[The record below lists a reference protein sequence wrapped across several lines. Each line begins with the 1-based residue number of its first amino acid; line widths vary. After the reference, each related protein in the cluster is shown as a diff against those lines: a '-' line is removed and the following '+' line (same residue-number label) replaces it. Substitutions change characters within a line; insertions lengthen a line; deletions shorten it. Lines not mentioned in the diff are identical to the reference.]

1 MRVHSSVRH
10 THMAAATAAD
20 STAADSTVHEAV
32 LTWLF
37 FLLLLP
43 PWALVFFLFYS
54 KDKTR
59 GTTLG
64 ITGPGEGQQQL
75 GGGFTGQEYHV
86 QGVL

>member
-1 MRVHSSVRH
+1 MRVHNCVRH
-10 THMAAATAAD
+10 THVAA
-20 STAADSTVHEAV
+20 AADSTVHEAV

-59 GTTLG
+59 GTILD
-64 ITGPGEGQQQL
+64 ITGRGEGQQEP
-75 GGGFTGQEYHV
+75 GEGFTGQEYHA
-86 QGVL
+86 QGVW